1 MNFIFSPTF
10 FLKSVLIICIAVFMC
25 NTKSV
30 VAQPLAFE
38 WQPGES
44 SGKECMCRMRISIF
58 NQATGRTISDTVYSE
73 VQKLNIIPHKPI
85 KLNIGK
91 GKTVFGNIDSLIW
104 AEGLFLLDI
113 KPDTIQQGCSNLKYK
128 GTIRMPSEIKSTN
141 LEGYID
147 EKSLDPPGHVHIPIT
162 QNKRPRKIS
171 VDLSTSYVNLAYPA
185 NTYPIY
191 RHFEWFDGDG
201 NGKGDAFT
209 LTYSDNTTHA
219 FKENTNQ
226 LGEVRLY
233 EQGAFQQ
240 LIIATSE
247 TAVDILITKPVP
259 IDSFSNTFAIKG
271 PWKMTYYIEW

>member
-1 MNFIFSPTF
+1 
-10 FLKSVLIICIAVFMC
+10 
-25 NTKSV
+25 

-44 SGKECMCRMRISIF
+44 SGKECICRMRISIF
-58 NQATGRTISDTVYSE
+58 NQASGKTISDTVYSE
-73 VQKLNIIPHKPI
+73 IQKLNIIPHKPI
-85 KLNIGK
+85 RLNIGK
-91 GKTVFGNIDSLIW
+91 GKTIFGNIDSLIW
-104 AEGLFLLDI
+104 AEGLFSLDI
-113 KPDTIQQGCSNLKYK
+113 KPDTIQEGCSNLKYN
-128 GTIRMPSEIKSTN
+128 GTIRIPTEIKSTN

-147 EKSLDPPGHVHIPIT
+147 EKSLDPPGHVHIPIA

-191 RHFEWFDGDG
+191 RHFEWVDANGDG
-201 NGKGDAFT
+201 IGNAFT

-233 EQGAFQQ
+233 EQAAFQQ

-259 IDSFSNTFAIKG
+259 VDSFSNTFAIKG